1 MKTNNGKCKVQNK
14 EIENL
19 TNDFA
24 GDPVNSFNNKSF
36 KSHIQVRC

>member
-1 MKTNNGKCKVQNK
+1 VQNK

-24 GDPVNSFNNKSF
+24 GDPVNSFNNKCF
-36 KSHIQVRC
+36 KSQIQVRC